1 MKVSIK
7 DFCEQCHVKP
17 SKIEIRG
24 RVTILTTDK
33 GTFCLKPKDETR
45 QDIST
50 LNVYEYLNS
59 RSFYYYPRKLDLSTD
74 EVEVREYIREDHI
87 PREQKIVDLVDLM
100 SLLHNKTTHYKE
112 VDLDEVK
119 DEFFN
124 KVDSIKSE
132 LEELDKEKV
141 LKIAKQKGEELKK
154 KTEELVKL
162 AKEKGTPV
170 LENVANEVRE
180 KAIVVVKDVLD
191 RLEKSK

>member
-1 MKVSIK
+1 MILMSKKKANLKALLAGVGIGAGLGLLFAPKKGSELRK
-7 DFCEQCHVKP
+7 D
-17 SKIEIRG
+17 
-24 RVTILTTDK
+24 
-33 GTFCLKPKDETR
+33 LK
-45 QDIST
+45 
-50 LNVYEYLNS
+50 N
-59 RSFYYYPRKLDLSTD
+59 KLDEL
-74 EVEVREYIREDHI
+74 VA
-87 PREQKIVDLVDLM
+87 KI
-100 SLLHNKTTHYKE
+100 KE